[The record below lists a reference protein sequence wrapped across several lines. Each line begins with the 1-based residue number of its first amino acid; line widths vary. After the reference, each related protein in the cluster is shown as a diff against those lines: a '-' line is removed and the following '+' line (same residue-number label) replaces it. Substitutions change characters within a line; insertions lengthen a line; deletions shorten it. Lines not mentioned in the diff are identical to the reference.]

1 MSSHGKQAPVDIG
14 ASGRYEPTVTHV
26 LDDLFALVNERAYA
40 EGEFTLAS
48 GRKSRYYFDGKL
60 VVFDQLGARLFAG
73 WLLARISELKPRPV
87 AVGGL
92 EIGAIPIACTA
103 TALASFPLAAFVVRK
118 QPKSHGTSKWIE
130 GPIKAGDDVVVVDD
144 VITTGESTLK
154 AVRAVRDL
162 GANVRGVFC
171 LVDRQEGHSDEF
183 DKLQRETHF
192 EAAFTLNDFL
202 RRRRERK

>member
-162 GANVRGVFC
+162 
-171 LVDRQEGHSDEF
+171 
-183 DKLQRETHF
+183 
-192 EAAFTLNDFL
+192 
-202 RRRRERK
+202 